1 MKLRKIIYIFLALAL
16 FNILFLSIDTYA
28 ATVVPYDGTNIDE
41 SKYPGYKALLDEAKK
56 KYNVQLYYT
65 GVDWNEALTIQ
76 YQGHGANPKNLFYVS
91 DTRKG
96 LWYCPIC
103 EEKLYDSAI
112 PCASIDA
119 IAYMLDPR
127 NSLAEDSIFQFLNI
141 IDTTDS
147 ITVEQVSKFVVNTF
161 LDTDECKNAIVK
173 AANDYDLNAAF
184 LVAKMIIEQGDD
196 GSSMTRGQGDLSG
209 NYKGFYNFF
218 NYNATGSG
226 SANIITNA
234 LSTAEKE
241 GWNSPAAS
249 IYGGAGKLKTSYIDI
264 YGQNTFY
271 FIKYNFSGKNT
282 YGSHQYEQNIMGA
295 ESKGR
300 MLRDYYG
307 KMPEAKIPDMIIPLY
322 ENMPTKISE
331 RPDTTKRSSITY
343 ENGVITNVTTDI
355 QIRSKPSTSGK
366 VLLSLHGNDKVKILK
381 RAENVS
387 SDGRYWDIVISE
399 GLATYGYISRI
410 VGGDM
415 CVTGTGEFK
424 TVYGRNDLTIP
435 AVKPQAPTAGEQL
448 IATPDGVFRMTPNI
462 TVENIVYAYPTAIV
476 TATNGERMTGGIVGT
491 NTKVMIDGKEYRVAK
506 RGDIDG
512 DGRASILDVVRLLN
526 HVKQTSILSG
536 MNAQAGRITNG
547 AKITILDVVSLLNYV
562 KKTGTIT
569 L

>member
-234 LSTAEKE
+234 VSTAEKE

-249 IYGGAGKLKTSYIDI
+249 IYGGAGKLKNI
-264 YGQNTFY
+264 YMY
-271 FIKYNFSGKNT
+271 
-282 YGSHQYEQNIMGA
+282 
-295 ESKGR
+295 
-300 MLRDYYG
+300 
-307 KMPEAKIPDMIIPLY
+307 
-322 ENMPTKISE
+322 
-331 RPDTTKRSSITY
+331 
-343 ENGVITNVTTDI
+343 
-355 QIRSKPSTSGK
+355 
-366 VLLSLHGNDKVKILK
+366 
-381 RAENVS
+381 
-387 SDGRYWDIVISE
+387 
-399 GLATYGYISRI
+399 
-410 VGGDM
+410 
-415 CVTGTGEFK
+415 
-424 TVYGRNDLTIP
+424 
-435 AVKPQAPTAGEQL
+435 
-448 IATPDGVFRMTPNI
+448 
-462 TVENIVYAYPTAIV
+462 
-476 TATNGERMTGGIVGT
+476 T
-491 NTKVMIDGKEYRVAK
+491 NTQIF
-506 RGDIDG
+506 
-512 DGRASILDVVRLLN
+512 
-526 HVKQTSILSG
+526 
-536 MNAQAGRITNG
+536 
-547 AKITILDVVSLLNYV
+547 
-562 KKTGTIT
+562 
-569 L
+569 